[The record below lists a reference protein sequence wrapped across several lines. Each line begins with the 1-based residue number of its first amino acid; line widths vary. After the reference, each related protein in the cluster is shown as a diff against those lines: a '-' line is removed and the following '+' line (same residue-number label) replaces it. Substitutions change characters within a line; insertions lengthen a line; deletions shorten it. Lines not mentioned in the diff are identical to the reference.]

1 VATTNYKKQVA
12 QKIIE
17 IDENNLQEPP
27 ISVVGPALEASRFYI
42 EEQELRE
49 MFANVIAS
57 SMDKSKSNHVHHS
70 FVEIIKQL
78 SPDDAN
84 NIRLFKDRDNLP
96 IVEFKLNYTQKRAYI
111 IVKTNVFSG

>member
-1 VATTNYKKQVA
+1 MDPVVTAAITSFVTSVATNSSKAPLQTLDDLGYLAFGKISHLAELKRAKYEVATTNYKKQVA

-57 SMDKSKSNHVHHS
+57 
-70 FVEIIKQL
+70 
-78 SPDDAN
+78 
-84 NIRLFKDRDNLP
+84 
-96 IVEFKLNYTQKRAYI
+96 
-111 IVKTNVFSG
+111 